1 MSGLYLL
8 LPTLLVIVLSFFVVR
23 AAATALRMTG
33 MEEQRARFQALS
45 AFTGTGFTT
54 REAEI
59 VVNNPLRRRVV
70 TWLMILGNAGIVTVI
85 VSATSSV
92 VVTSQ
97 RYHLLIG
104 IAVLILA
111 IYGFWKLASLGG
123 LTRWWERF
131 IENRL
136 LKSSAFR
143 HDVIEELFLVKEN
156 IALMRVIA
164 VGDTSLVGSP
174 VGASTLRRRDLL
186 VLGIERGRRWFALP
200 KPDVIIEEGD
210 RIFVYGRPSTL
221 RRNLAKKL
229 SQRMLA

>member
-8 LPTLLVIVLSFFVVR
+8 FPTLLVIVLSFLVVR
-23 AAATALRMTG
+23 AAAIALRMTG

-59 VVNNPLRRRVV
+59 VVNNPLRRRIV

-92 VVTSQ
+92 VATSHD
-97 RYHLLIG
+97 YHLFIG
-104 IAVLILA
+104 VAVLILA
-111 IYGFWKLASLGG
+111 IYGFWKLASRGG

-143 HDVIEELFLVKEN
+143 HGVIEEMFLVKEN
-156 IALMRVIA
+156 LALMRVI
-164 VGDTSLVGSP
+164 VIGDTPLVGS
-174 VGASTLRRRDLL
+174 SLREGILQRRNLL
-186 VLGIERGRRWFALP
+186 VLGIERGRKWLALP
-200 KPDVIIEEGD
+200 KPDAVIEEGD

-221 RRNLAKKL
+221 RRNLVK
-229 SQRMLA
+229 S

>member
-1 MSGLYLL
+1 MGGLYLL

-23 AAATALRMTG
+23 AAATALRLTG

-92 VVTSQ
+92 VVTTQ

-104 IAVLILA
+104 IAVLILV
-111 IYGFWKLASLGG
+111 IYGFWKLASRGG
-123 LTRWWERF
+123 LTRWWESF
-131 IENRL
+131 IEKRL
-136 LKSSAFR
+136 LKSGAFR

-156 IALMRVIA
+156 LAIMRVVA
-164 VGDTSLVGSP
+164 AGDTSLIGSSL
-174 VGASTLRRRDLL
+174 GKRILRRRDLL
-186 VLGIERGRRWFALP
+186 VLGIERGRKWFALP

-210 RIFVYGRPSTL
+210 RIVVYGHPSAL
-221 RRNLAKKL
+221 RRNLAK
-229 SQRMLA
+229 S